1 MADPLHQRRVG
12 ATGEFADERIA
23 GIAILGSHFHL
34 DQHVVFK
41 RILDLGYQCGAD
53 ALAADLQDRLEAVR
67 MTAEET
73 GLGIGQGDRHMQQ
86 DG

>member
-1 MADPLHQRRVG
+1 MADALHQRRVG

-23 GIAILGSHFHL
+23 GVPILGSHFHL
-34 DQHVVFK
+34 DQFVVFE
-41 RILDLGYQCGAD
+41 RILHLCNQCGAD
-53 ALAADLQDRLEAVR
+53 ALAADLQDRLEVVR